1 MQLGIVGR
9 LCQTLIRSRSAFQ
22 RTEPRGHERN
32 RWEAY
37 LGERAGA
44 YESNTLQRPRSHRA
58 FTLIELLVVIAII
71 AVLIGLLFPA
81 FRAVQDQAKRT
92 QAKNDLTQIVN
103 AVNAFYTDYGRY
115 PLPSGIT
122 SNYSYGPGGDVGTNQ
137 SLLTELRGCTAAAGS
152 CPGAA
157 TINTR
162 QIVFL
167 SPPDIKDSARP
178 RSGIGITGGTIGQYF
193 DPWGT
198 NYVIRIDGDYNNQL
212 PNPYTAD
219 TGAGAGTLNQG
230 VMAWSA
236 GSDGKSPG
244 YNGGTTTFSA
254 SDDVIS
260 WQ

>member
-1 MQLGIVGR
+1 MR
-9 LCQTLIRSRSAFQ
+9 
-22 RTEPRGHERN
+22 RN
-32 RWEAY
+32 PPA
-37 LGERAGA
+37 
-44 YESNTLQRPRSHRA
+44 A

-71 AVLIGLLFPA
+71 AILVGLLFPA
-81 FRAVQDQAKRT
+81 FNAVQNQARRT

-103 AVNAFYTDYGRY
+103 AVNAFYTDYGKY

-122 SNYSYGPGGDVGTNQ
+122 TNYTYGPGGDVTNNQ
-137 SLLTELRGCTAAAGS
+137 TLLTELRGCSATAGS

-162 QIVFL
+162 QIVFI
-167 SPPDIKDSARP
+167 SPPDVKNSATP
-178 RSGIGITGGTIGQYF
+178 RSGIGTTGGGNIGQYF

-219 TGAGAGTLNQG
+219 TGAGPTTLTQG
-230 VMAWSA
+230 VIAWSL
-236 GSDGKSPG
+236 GK
-244 YNGGTTTFSA
+244 NATQGTDFNA
-254 SDDVIS
+254 SENVVS